1 MFEFEFFAGI
11 GGGVGISLI
20 VWWVVDRQ
28 RSQNRPNDEAVSAT
42 RADSHG
48 RYNEGNATK
57 LALRQGEE
65 Q

>member
-1 MFEFEFFAGI
+1 MFGLEFFAGI

-48 RYNEGNATK
+48 RYNEGYATE